1 MKPGQTPKPQRRR
14 AFQLLPLA
22 VIAWACRYYVMKRKE
37 LGQLSSGLKM
47 VHQNVQRRTL
57 CWSKDATAFFSYLCN
72 DGQSDKLKKTSQA
85 NLFVPQQLAVDP
97 NQNDFEVVLNA
108 TPKSGLNQV
117 VPQRSDSPSDWQT
130 HSDAR
135 YRIGEPR
142 ILCPTVPPPLY
153 HPTQSPSQFDLVGI
167 TGIPTH
173 GPLCNGPCYR
183 RVGSRDGA
191 PWPIARHIQNA
202 FTNYFYSS
210 NYRPK

>member
-72 DGQSDKLKKTSQA
+72 DGQSDKLKKTGQA
-85 NLFVPQQLAVDP
+85 NLFVPQQLAVNP
-97 NQNDFEVVLNA
+97 NQNNFEVALNA
-108 TPKSGLNQV
+108 TPKSRLNQLAA
-117 VPQRSDSPSDWQT
+117 QRSDCPSDWQT
-130 HSDAR
+130 HSDTR
-135 YRIGEPR
+135 YRCEEPR
-142 ILCPTVPPPLY
+142 ILYPTVPPPPC

-167 TGIPTH
+167 TGIRTH
-173 GPLCNGPCYR
+173 GPLCNGPRCR
-183 RVGSRDGA
+183 RVGSRDGC
-191 PWPIARHIQNA
+191 P
-202 FTNYFYSS
+202 
-210 NYRPK
+210 